1 MVIPFIIFK
10 ITKSYSLIKF
20 SLNIHPKIL
29 YLWTLIK
36 NTIQMTFSKY
46 ISTDL
51 SIPENQVEKT
61 LDLLQEGATIPFIA
75 RYRKEMTGKLDEVQ
89 IGEIKSTFDKYTKLE
104 NRKET
109 ILKAI
114 EGQGKLTAELEELIL
129 NSRDIR
135 ELEDLYLPYKQKRKT
150 RAETARKKG
159 LEPLAKIIMAQRE
172 ANVEQRAASFVKGDV
187 KSAED
192 ALQGA
197 RDIIAEWVNENKTA
211 REIVRSVFEKQAV
224 ITSKVAKG
232 KVEEAAKYKSYFQY
246 EEKLKY
252 CKSHQLLAI
261 RRAESEGFLKVS
273 IRPPQEY
280 VLERLFRLF
289 IKNDLS
295 GNIETAITDSWKRLL
310 APSIENEFA
319 VLSKE
324 KADTEAIK
332 VFAENL
338 RQLLLSAP
346 LGAKRILGI
355 DPGFRTGC
363 KLVCLDEKGDLL
375 HNDTIYPHPPQSKD
389 KQAMHKISS
398 LIEQYKIQ
406 AIAIGNGTAGRE
418 TENLLRRMRFKDD
431 LQVFIISEAGA
442 SVYSASPLA
451 REEFPSYDVTVR
463 GAISIGRRLM
473 DPLAELVKIEP
484 KSIGVGQY
492 QHDVDQQMLKES
504 LDRVVESCVNMV
516 GVDVNTASRH
526 LLTYVSGL
534 GPTLAQNIVDYRKEN
549 GSFKSRDDLKAVPR
563 MGAKAF
569 EQCAGF
575 LRIKNGNNPLDNS
588 AVHPERYA
596 LVKKMAKS
604 VSVRIADLIGS
615 KEMIDRIDI
624 RKFTDDQTGMVTL
637 NDILKEL
644 LKPGLDPRKKVKVF
658 TFAENIRK
666 IGDLKSGMELP
677 GIITNI
683 TNFGAFVD
691 IGIKENGLIHLSNM
705 ADEYVSNPA
714 DYVRLNQQVT
724 VKVLDVDVERKR
736 IGLSL
741 IQS

>member
-1 MVIPFIIFK
+1 
-10 ITKSYSLIKF
+10 
-20 SLNIHPKIL
+20 
-29 YLWTLIK
+29 
-36 NTIQMTFSKY
+36 MTFSKY

-324 KADTEAIK
+324 KADTEAIN

-346 LGAKRILGI
+346 LGAKRVLGI

>member
-1 MVIPFIIFK
+1 M
-10 ITKSYSLIKF
+10 
-20 SLNIHPKIL
+20 NL
-29 YLWTLIK
+29 YQK
-36 NTIQMTFSKY
+36 KIQMTFSKY

-51 SIPENQVEKT
+51 NIPENQVKNT
-61 LDLLQEGATIPFIA
+61 LSLLQEGATIPFIS
-75 RYRKEMTGKLDEVQ
+75 RYRKEMTGNLDEVE
-89 IGEIKSTFDKYTKLE
+89 IGEIKSGFDKYSKLVS
-104 NRKET
+104 RKEA

-114 EGQGKLTAELEELIL
+114 KDQGKLTEELKAVIQ
-129 NSRDIR
+129 NSWNSR

-150 RAETARKKG
+150 RAETARKNG

-172 ANVEQRAASFVKGDV
+172 ANVENMALSCVKGDV
-187 KSAED
+187 SSAED

-197 RDIIAEWVNENKTA
+197 RDIIAEWVNENKRA
-211 REIVRSVFEKQAV
+211 REIVRSVFEKQAI

-232 KVEEAAKYKSYFQY
+232 KDEEAVKYKSYFQY
-246 EEKLKY
+246 EEKLNR

-261 RRAESEGFLKVS
+261 RRGETEGFLKVS

-280 VLERLFRLF
+280 VLERLFRMF
-289 IKNDLS
+289 IKNDSS
-295 GNIETAITDSWKRLL
+295 GNIEMAITDAWKRLL
-310 APSIENEFA
+310 APSIENEYA
-319 VLSKE
+319 TLSKE
-324 KADTEAIK
+324 KADIEAIK
-332 VFAENL
+332 VFTENL
-338 RQLLLSAP
+338 RQLLLGPP
-346 LGAKRILGI
+346 LGAKRVLSI

-375 HNDTIYPHPPQSKD
+375 HNDTIYPHPPQSQD

-398 LIEQYKIQ
+398 LLEQYKIQ

-418 TENLLRRMRFKDD
+418 TENLIRRMRFKED
-431 LQVFIISEAGA
+431 LQVFIVSEAGA

-463 GAISIGRRLM
+463 GAVSIGRRLM

-492 QHDVDQQMLKES
+492 QHDVDQNMLKES
-504 LDRVVESCVNMV
+504 LDRVVESCVNLV
-516 GVDVNTASRH
+516 GVDVNTASKH

-534 GPTLAQNIVDYRKEN
+534 GPQLAQNMVDYRKEN
-549 GSFKSRDDLKAVPR
+549 GPFETREDLKAVPR

-575 LRIKNGNNPLDNS
+575 LRIKNGMNPLDNS
-588 AVHPERYA
+588 AVHPERYN

-604 VSVRIADLIGS
+604 VSVSVADLIGN
-615 KEMIDRIDI
+615 KEMIDTIDI
-624 RKFTDDQTGMVTL
+624 HRFTDGQTGTETL
-637 NDILKEL
+637 NDIKKEL
-644 LKPGLDPRKKVKVF
+644 LKPGLDPREKAKVF
-658 TFAENIRK
+658 AFEEGIRK
-666 IGDLKSGMELP
+666 MEDLKPGMELP

-691 IGIKENGLIHLSNM
+691 IGIKQNGLIHLSNM
-705 ADEYVSNPA
+705 ADEYVSNPY
-714 DYVRLNQQVT
+714 DYVKLSEQVT
-724 VKVLDVDVERKR
+724 VKVLEVDVERKR

-741 IQS
+741 VRS